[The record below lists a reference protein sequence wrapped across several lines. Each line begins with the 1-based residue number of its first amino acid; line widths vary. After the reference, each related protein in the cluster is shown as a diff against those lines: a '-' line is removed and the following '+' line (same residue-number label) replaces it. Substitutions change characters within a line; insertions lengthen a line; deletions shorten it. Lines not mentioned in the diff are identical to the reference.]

1 MPLAQAK
8 LAFQPEAVDMQSAQT
23 LVENAERE
31 ITTLTPG
38 EVRAA
43 MDDPNTVIVDIRDVR
58 ELWRD
63 GKIAGAIHSP
73 RGMNEFWI
81 DPSCEYHKPVFAGEK
96 RFVLYCAAAWR
107 SALEAKMFQDMGLT
121 NVAHMA
127 GGFTA
132 WKAAEFP
139 VELVERK

>member
-1 MPLAQAK
+1 
-8 LAFQPEAVDMQSAQT
+8 MQSAQS

-31 ITTLTPG
+31 ITALTPA

-43 MDDPNTVIVDIRDVR
+43 VDDVNTVIVDIRDIR

-63 GKIAGAIHSP
+63 GKIAGAMHSP

-81 DPSCEYHKPVFAGEK
+81 DPTCEYHKPVYASGK

-132 WKAAEFP
+132 WKDAGLP
-139 VELVERK
+139 IDPVERK

>member
-1 MPLAQAK
+1 MR
-8 LAFQPEAVDMQSAQT
+8 SAQT
-23 LVENAERE
+23 LVENAESE
-31 ITTLTPG
+31 IVTLTVD

-43 MDDPNTVIVDIRDVR
+43 LDDPNTVIVDIRDVR

-63 GKIAGAIHSP
+63 GKVPGAIHSP

-81 DPSCEYHKPVFAGEK
+81 DPACEYHKPVFASGK

-132 WKAAEFP
+132 WKAAEMP

>member
-1 MPLAQAK
+1 MQRAQ
-8 LAFQPEAVDMQSAQT
+8 S

-31 ITTLTPG
+31 IVTLTVA

-58 ELWRD
+58 ELWRE
-63 GKIAGAIHSP
+63 GKIPGAMHSP

-81 DPSCEYHKPVFAGEK
+81 DPACEYHKPVFASGK
-96 RFVLYCAAAWR
+96 RIVLYCAAAWR
-107 SALEAKMFQDMGLT
+107 SALEAKMFQDMGIT

-139 VELVERK
+139 IEAVIRK

>member
-1 MPLAQAK
+1 MH
-8 LAFQPEAVDMQSAQT
+8 SAQE
-23 LVENAERE
+23 LVADAERE
-31 ITTLTPG
+31 IVALTPD

-43 MDDPNTVIVDIRDVR
+43 LDDPNTVIVDIRDVR

-63 GKIAGAIHSP
+63 GKIPGAIHSP

-81 DPSCEYHKPVFAGEK
+81 DPPCEYHKPIYASGK

-107 SALEAKMFQDMGLT
+107 SALEAKMFQDMGLS

-132 WKAAEFP
+132 WKAAGMP
-139 VELVERK
+139 VEIVERK

>member
-1 MPLAQAK
+1 
-8 LAFQPEAVDMQSAQT
+8 MQSSLA

-31 ITTLTPG
+31 ITTLTPA

-43 MDDPNTVIVDIRDVR
+43 MDDPNTIIVDIRDVR

-63 GKIAGAIHSP
+63 GKIPGAIHSP

-81 DPSCEYHKPVFAGEK
+81 DPTCEYHKPVFASGK

-139 VELVERK
+139 VEVVVRK

>member
-1 MPLAQAK
+1 MR
-8 LAFQPEAVDMQSAQT
+8 SALE
-23 LVENAERE
+23 LVAAAERE
-31 ITTLTPG
+31 ITTLSLG

-43 MDDPNTVIVDIRDVR
+43 MDDPDTVIVDIRDVR

-63 GKIAGAIHSP
+63 GKIPGAMHSP

-81 DPSCEYHKPVFAGEK
+81 DPASPYHKPVYASGK
-96 RFVLYCAAAWR
+96 RFVLYCAGAWR

-121 NVAHMA
+121 NVAHMS

-132 WKAAEFP
+132 WKAAEQP
-139 VELVERK
+139 VEILERK

>member
-1 MPLAQAK
+1 MQRAQ
-8 LAFQPEAVDMQSAQT
+8 S

-31 ITTLTPG
+31 IVTLTVA

-58 ELWRD
+58 ELWRE
-63 GKIAGAIHSP
+63 GKIPGAMHSP

-81 DPSCEYHKPVFAGEK
+81 DPACEYHKPVFASGK
-96 RFVLYCAAAWR
+96 RIVLYCAAAWR

-139 VELVERK
+139 IEAVIRK

>member
-1 MPLAQAK
+1 MR
-8 LAFQPEAVDMQSAQT
+8 SAAD
-23 LVENAERE
+23 LVAAAERE
-31 ITTLTPG
+31 IVTLTVD

-43 MDDPNTVIVDIRDVR
+43 MDDPNTVIIDIRDVR

-63 GKIAGAIHSP
+63 GKIPGAMHSP

-81 DPSCEYHKPVFAGEK
+81 DPTCEYHKPIYASGK
-96 RFVLYCAAAWR
+96 RLVVYCAAAWR

-132 WKAAEFP
+132 WKAAGMP
-139 VELVERK
+139 VETVERK

>member
-1 MPLAQAK
+1 
-8 LAFQPEAVDMQSAQT
+8 MQSAQS

-31 ITTLTPG
+31 IVTLTVA

-63 GKIAGAIHSP
+63 GKIPGSIHSP

-81 DPSCEYHKPVFAGEK
+81 DPACEYHKPVFASGK
-96 RFVLYCAAAWR
+96 HIVLYCAAAWR

-132 WKAAEFP
+132 WKAADLPIE
-139 VELVERK
+139 VVIRK

>member
-1 MPLAQAK
+1 MQRAQ
-8 LAFQPEAVDMQSAQT
+8 S

-31 ITTLTPG
+31 IVTLTVA

-58 ELWRD
+58 ELWRE
-63 GKIAGAIHSP
+63 GKIPGAMHSP

-81 DPSCEYHKPVFAGEK
+81 DPTCEYHKPVFASGK
-96 RFVLYCAAAWR
+96 RIVLYCAAAWR

-139 VELVERK
+139 IEAVIRK

>member
-1 MPLAQAK
+1 MR
-8 LAFQPEAVDMQSAQT
+8 SAQE
-23 LVENAERE
+23 LVAVAERE
-31 ITTLTPG
+31 IVTLTLD
-38 EVRAA
+38 EVRVA
-43 MDDPNTVIVDIRDVR
+43 MHDPNTVIVDIRDVR
-58 ELWRD
+58 ELWRE
-63 GKIAGAIHSP
+63 GKIPGALHSP

-81 DPSCEYHKPVFAGEK
+81 DPACEYHKPVYASGK

-132 WKAAEFP
+132 WKEAGMP
-139 VELVERK
+139 VEIVERK

>member
-1 MPLAQAK
+1 
-8 LAFQPEAVDMQSAQT
+8 MQSAQS

-31 ITTLTPG
+31 IVTLTVA

-63 GKIAGAIHSP
+63 GKIPGSIHSP

-81 DPSCEYHKPVFAGEK
+81 DPTCEYHKPVFASGK
-96 RFVLYCAAAWR
+96 HIVLYCAAAWR

-139 VELVERK
+139 IEAVIRK